1 MSRIGKKPIPIPQGV
16 KVELENNEIK
26 VTGPKGTIAKRI
38 LPYFTISKS
47 DGKLVVGVNQDY
59 TDDKKV
65 KGLYGLTRT
74 IISNMVL
81 GVSSGFRKT
90 LELVGTGYKV
100 EAKGKDALEF
110 DVGYSHKVHFPLP
123 KGISASIGEKNL
135 KVTIEGIDKELVG
148 QVAANIRKIRPPDSY
163 KGKGIRYE
171 GEKIKLKAGKAG
183 KAATSGG

>member
-1 MSRIGKKPIPIPQGV
+1 
-16 KVELENNEIK
+16 
-26 VTGPKGTIAKRI
+26 
-38 LPYFTISKS
+38 
-47 DGKLVVGVNQDY
+47 
-59 TDDKKV
+59 
-65 KGLYGLTRT
+65 
-74 IISNMVL
+74 
-81 GVSSGFRKT
+81 
-90 LELVGTGYKV
+90 
-100 EAKGKDALEF
+100 
-110 DVGYSHKVHFPLP
+110 VHFPLP